1 MTTTQFLIIMFSFG
15 VVMIA
20 WFFFLGIKGTSE
32 AIDYNNKEY
41 LKAIDKIRPST
52 KRTKNNPINCEGA
65 NFTKPLAHIT

>member
-20 WFFFLGIKGTSE
+20 YFSFLGIKGTSE

-52 KRTKNNPINCEGA
+52 KRTK
-65 NFTKPLAHIT
+65 K